1 MVVIG
6 SSPSSA
12 ASMGNGTR
20 PVARTLHIV
29 CAVAGIPLADQVV
42 ALRRWRL
49 ADAEEIVACI
59 DGDPEIARWLD
70 LVPQPYTLEDARA
83 YLGGLGEE
91 AFAVTDAADGR
102 VLGSIGVRWNET
114 RDVGEIGYWLRADAR
129 RGGRMTRALVL
140 ISRWALAR
148 NGVARL
154 ELRADVENLAS
165 RRVAEQAGYTL
176 EGVLR
181 SAHWN
186 ARLGR
191 RQDWVLYS
199 LLPGEL
205 VSGTQP
211 PSPPRPATP

>member
-1 MVVIG
+1 
-6 SSPSSA
+6 
-12 ASMGNGTR
+12 
-20 PVARTLHIV
+20 
-29 CAVAGIPLADQVV
+29 
-42 ALRRWRL
+42 
-49 ADAEEIVACI
+49 
-59 DGDPEIARWLD
+59 
-70 LVPQPYTLEDARA
+70 VPQPYTLEDARA

-91 AFAVTDAADGR
+91 AFAVTDTVGGR

-148 NGVARL
+148 NGVERL
-154 ELRADVENLAS
+154 QLRADVENLAS
-165 RRVAEQAGYTL
+165 RRVAEQAGYAL

-205 VSGTQP
+205 ISGAQP